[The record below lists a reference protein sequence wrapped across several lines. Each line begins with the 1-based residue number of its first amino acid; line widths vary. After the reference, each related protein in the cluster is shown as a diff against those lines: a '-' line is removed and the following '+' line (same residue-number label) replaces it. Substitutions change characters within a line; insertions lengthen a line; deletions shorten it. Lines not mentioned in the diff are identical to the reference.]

1 MPTLSVLPEHPAT
14 NLVFRGFMPDDKDFH
29 LNSLYWREGNVTEQY
44 WTLPY
49 VPGKKFGDKP
59 VYVLTSKDT
68 FSGGEEFA
76 YNLKTRQRAT
86 LIGETTGGGAHPGTA
101 YRLHPHFD
109 VFIPNGRAVNPITG
123 SNWEGTGVTPDIPI
137 NQEQAFTVAYGMALK
152 AVIENLG
159 EAPSRP
165 VIALKDEAEAAL
177 KDLEIT

>member
-1 MPTLSVLPEHPAT
+1 MPE
-14 NLVFRGFMPDDKDFH
+14 DKDFYKDIID
-29 LNSLYWREGNVTEQY
+29 NLYDGVYFCSRE
-44 WTLPY
+44 
-49 VPGKKFGDKP
+49 
-59 VYVLTSKDT
+59 LTSKDT

-76 YNLKTRQRAT
+76 YNPKTRQRAT

-152 AVIENLG
+152 GVIENPG

-177 KDLEIT
+177 KDLEVT